1 MQIFFL
7 WAAAVAASITFCVH
21 FFVGGVYVAQPLL
34 ADTHLPKASK
44 WLNYYCWHVVS
55 ILLLTVPG
63 AYAYAALVPGQF
75 ALAAYVTLLAALA
88 SALSAM
94 VALKGRINPFRFP
107 STSLL
112 AIVAAL
118 GLAGLMA
125 P

>member
-1 MQIFFL
+1 MQILFL
-7 WAAAVAASITFCVH
+7 WAAAIASFVTFCVH
-21 FFVGGVYVAQPLL
+21 FFVGGVFVARPLL

-55 ILLLTVPG
+55 ILLLSVAA
-63 AYAYAALVPGQF
+63 AYAYSTWIPGRNELAIYVTF
-75 ALAAYVTLLAALA
+75 LAASA
-88 SALSAM
+88 SVLSAI